1 MMGAAFYHLH
11 WSPAVFW
18 SATPMEFQAAQEA
31 IEQANQ
37 PPEPGS

>member
-18 SATPMEFQAAQEA
+18 GATPPEFFAAQEA
-31 IEQANQ
+31 IEAANE
-37 PPEPGS
+37 PPGPGA